1 MADDSGVI
9 LEVSCAGIVPA
20 GRPTG
25 DSQGMSHQDSA
36 AAQSS
41 EQADASERVSQETA
55 ELDEEL
61 SRFAHRLAGFGLG
74 EALDAL
80 LARRDVEEPVI
91 RPNPDPEP
99 C

>member
-1 MADDSGVI
+1 M
-9 LEVSCAGIVPA
+9 
-20 GRPTG
+20 
-25 DSQGMSHQDSA
+25 SQQDSA
-36 AAQSS
+36 AAHKSTKPDHSKQTPP
-41 EQADASERVSQETA
+41 AAG

-80 LARRDVEEPVI
+80 LAHREMDDPVI
-91 RPNPDPEP
+91 RPDPDPEP

>member
-1 MADDSGVI
+1 
-9 LEVSCAGIVPA
+9 
-20 GRPTG
+20 
-25 DSQGMSHQDSA
+25 MSHQDSTA
-36 AAQSS
+36 GQSS
-41 EQADASERVSQETA
+41 RQPDTSGQGSAETG

>member
-1 MADDSGVI
+1 MSQHDS
-9 LEVSCAGIVPA
+9 PA
-20 GRPTG
+20 GHTKQQS
-25 DSQGMSHQDSA
+25 DST
-36 AAQSS
+36 
-41 EQADASERVSQETA
+41 ERVPPESG

-80 LARRDVEEPVI
+80 LARRELDDPVV

>member
-1 MADDSGVI
+1 
-9 LEVSCAGIVPA
+9 
-20 GRPTG
+20 
-25 DSQGMSHQDSA
+25 MSHRDSA
-36 AAQSS
+36 AAHSR
-41 EQADASERVSQETA
+41 EQPDTPERVSPETP

-91 RPNPDPEP
+91 RPAPDPEP

>member
-9 LEVSCAGIVPA
+9 LEVRCAGLAPA

-25 DSQGMSHQDSA
+25 DSQGMSHLDST

-41 EQADASERVSQETA
+41 GQPDASAQVSPETA

>member
-1 MADDSGVI
+1 M
-9 LEVSCAGIVPA
+9 
-20 GRPTG
+20 
-25 DSQGMSHQDSA
+25 SQQDSA
-36 AAQSS
+36 AAHKSKKPDDSKQIPP
-41 EQADASERVSQETA
+41 ATG

-80 LARRDVEEPVI
+80 LARREMDDPVI
-91 RPNPDPEP
+91 RPDPDPEP

>member
-1 MADDSGVI
+1 
-9 LEVSCAGIVPA
+9 
-20 GRPTG
+20 
-25 DSQGMSHQDSA
+25 MSHQDST

-41 EQADASERVSQETA
+41 EQADAPEQVSPETV

-74 EALDAL
+74 EALDVL
-80 LARRDVEEPVI
+80 LARPDAEEPVI
-91 RPNPDPEP
+91 RPDPDPEP

>member
-1 MADDSGVI
+1 
-9 LEVSCAGIVPA
+9 
-20 GRPTG
+20 
-25 DSQGMSHQDSA
+25 MSHQDSA
-36 AAQSS
+36 AAHSS
-41 EQADASERVSQETA
+41 EQPDAPERVSPEA
-55 ELDEEL
+55 PELDDEL

-91 RPNPDPEP
+91 QPTPDPEP